1 MVSFYSSIMFI
12 GIILIAVALIW
23 IFFDR
28 KKAFDTELRID
39 EKKAE
44 LVRIIS
50 DAEMM
55 VEELNKFS
63 DYVVTQIEEKNN
75 EMSDRFKQFESLI
88 DSMRLEPACS
98 YDNVKVHSESIGNSN
113 FVDVKHAIVDADMT
127 KKSDVAPEIS
137 EEPSVPKT
145 KGRRSNSQ
153 KKVKDK
159 VISINSKH
167 NEVITLAQK
176 GLNET
181 EIARKLNMGK
191 GEIQLIL
198 GVNR

>member
-12 GIILIAVALIW
+12 GIILIIISLIW
-23 IFFDR
+23 IFLDR
-28 KKAFDTELRID
+28 SRAHDTELRLD

-63 DYVVTQIEEKNN
+63 DYVATQIEEKNK
-75 EMSDRFKQFESLI
+75 EISDKFKEFENRI
-88 DSMRLEPACS
+88 YSMELEVSSRC
-98 YDNVKVHSESIGNSN
+98 DNIKANIENIGNN
-113 FVDVKHAIVDADMT
+113 LVDVNHMGEKASN
-127 KKSDVAPEIS
+127 SDVVQEIS
-137 EEPSVPKT
+137 EEQQVPKT
-145 KGRRSNSQ
+145 RGRKGNSQ
-153 KKVKDK
+153 KKVKDN

-167 NEVITLAQK
+167 NEVIMLAQE